1 MSNKYGAID
10 VHTNN
15 GSKVIVKVKVTV
27 NATSQAQADK
37 VFERINIIF
46 NDGPEFVKTETM
58 VENQPKPTV
67 IFAGTTPMT
76 NCDFRIDYDV
86 TMPAGNRLDLTNR
99 HGNTTIA
106 ALKTSVKIDQK
117 YGDVRL
123 DGATS
128 ATLVLAYGGGQLS
141 ELNTLYGT
149 VSYGKLTSP
158 NIRNAYLK
166 TIFSQLRFD
175 QIGAM
180 EIQSNYDT
188 YDINDITTLKATC
201 KYGAINV
208 RNVENLTLN
217 SSNTGFKAQKIE
229 NNADMDCQYG
239 TVRIGNVKNNFGNIN
254 IKGYGT
260 NCIILVDPS
269 VSYQLDMNGT
279 FSNMN
284 QPASLR
290 PVVSR
295 QDAAHWEVMGTV
307 GNNLNTKSVIRVR
320 MTRGEFKIK

>member
-1 MSNKYGAID
+1 MTVFNSIKAISFTLLFAATNLVAIAKSPGTERINASIEGIEKDSVEGLIQDFTRLYDKNFAVNKNTIVVLSNKYGAID

-46 NDGPEFVKTETM
+46 NDGPEFVKTETT

-67 IFAGTTPMT
+67 IFAGTAPTT

-166 TIFSQLRFD
+166 TIYSQLRFD

-180 EIQSNYDT
+180 
-188 YDINDITTLKATC
+188 
-201 KYGAINV
+201 
-208 RNVENLTLN
+208 
-217 SSNTGFKAQKIE
+217 
-229 NNADMDCQYG
+229 
-239 TVRIGNVKNNFGNIN
+239 
-254 IKGYGT
+254 
-260 NCIILVDPS
+260 
-269 VSYQLDMNGT
+269 
-279 FSNMN
+279 
-284 QPASLR
+284 
-290 PVVSR
+290 
-295 QDAAHWEVMGTV
+295 
-307 GNNLNTKSVIRVR
+307 
-320 MTRGEFKIK
+320 